1 MYCSGLIYIL
11 FQAEISKIE
20 KLSFLAQWYD
30 PEASI
35 VREFLLYY
43 FPSDCTVEMVS
54 KRISLK
60 VMDFKNPK
68 WINIKNKSSQQL
80 GC

>member
-1 MYCSGLIYIL
+1 MYSSDLICIL
-11 FQAEISKIE
+11 FQAEVSKVE
-20 KLSFLAQWYD
+20 KLSFLSQWFD

-60 VMDFKNPK
+60 VVD
-68 WINIKNKSSQQL
+68 L
-80 GC
+80 

>member
-1 MYCSGLIYIL
+1 MCSSDLIYIL
-11 FQAEISKIE
+11 FQAGVSKVE
-20 KLSFLAQWYD
+20 KLSFLAQWFD

-60 VMDFKNPK
+60 VVD
-68 WINIKNKSSQQL
+68 L
-80 GC
+80 